1 MVRDFKKL
9 LKSKKYPKGNSSWHV
24 EGILHKKTNQS
35 YKFDLSPIQKFKDG
49 SEGKVGSFKTK
60 AEKMVF
66 DFKKQWVILDIE
78 ELHEYIK
85 KNKLKNILMED
96 LLENLTWNIVV
107 NK

>member
-1 MVRDFKKL
+1 MVEDFTKL
-9 LKSKKYPKGNSSWHV
+9 LKGKIYPQIKSSWDI

-49 SEGKVGSFKTK
+49 SEGKVGSFKTE

-85 KNKLKNILMED
+85 ENNLKDILMED
-96 LLENLTWNIVV
+96 LLENLTWNMVV
-107 NK
+107 DK